1 MSRDGGDGWGAWE
14 IVPRIAGGV
23 LAVPV
28 VVGFVALGV
37 VVVAARS
44 VRGLARQT
52 VARLPG
58 LRSGAP
64 PPPEL
69 PREAPAE
76 PARLRKDARGR

>member
-14 IVPRIAGGV
+14 IIPRIAGGA

-44 VRGLARQT
+44 VRGVARQT
-52 VARLPG
+52 LARIPG
-58 LRSGAP
+58 LRSAP
-64 PPPEL
+64 PRAQSPPE
-69 PREAPAE
+69 EPAE
-76 PARLRKDARGR
+76 RAPLRKDARGR